1 MKIAEEFRG
10 WDSTVGDIKREA
22 SIRLFASL
30 MENMAMNKKG
40 HKVMRLAIDHKLDET
55 VYQWFIQKRSQD
67 MPFSGPVLCEK
78 AVQLHVGNSVPPFQA
93 SRSWLWRFCN
103 RHGIRQLSLQGE
115 KVSLD
120 TSAVEPFK
128 EELQQLLERER
139 LTLTQLYN
147 CDETGLC
154 YRMLLNKTLTSQSER
169 EASAM
174 KKQNH
179 SVTLM
184 SCSNATQPHKLPLL
198 FIGKAENPRCL
209 TKKPCLSIITP
220 RKVRLYT

>member
-78 AVQLHVGNSVPPFQA
+78 AVQLHAQLHVGNSVPPFQA
-93 SRSWLWRFCN
+93 SRSWLW
-103 RHGIRQLSLQGE
+103 
-115 KVSLD
+115 
-120 TSAVEPFK
+120 
-128 EELQQLLERER
+128 
-139 LTLTQLYN
+139 
-147 CDETGLC
+147 
-154 YRMLLNKTLTSQSER
+154 
-169 EASAM
+169 
-174 KKQNH
+174 
-179 SVTLM
+179 
-184 SCSNATQPHKLPLL
+184 
-198 FIGKAENPRCL
+198 
-209 TKKPCLSIITP
+209 
-220 RKVRLYT
+220 